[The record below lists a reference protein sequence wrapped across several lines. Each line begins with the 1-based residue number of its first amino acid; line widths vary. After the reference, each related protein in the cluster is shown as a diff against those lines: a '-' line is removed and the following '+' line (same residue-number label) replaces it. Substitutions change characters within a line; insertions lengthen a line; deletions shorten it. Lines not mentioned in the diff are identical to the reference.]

1 MPTKISN
8 ITKRQA
14 LEKLR
19 EGMSEKD
26 VAKMYAVS
34 IRSLTR
40 WQGLAQQSS
49 TVRTRKATP
58 AKAPTEAT
66 PGGIAPPE
74 ETATPLDFQES
85 PVPIDDKKK
94 SIVDQGLDSIK
105 GMLGIKDVKGEKKV
119 APPLTAKLDPKR
131 QAFVDNVTPAIA
143 LGFTIVA
150 SAWWQRIGPEYKSL
164 APDEEDATRIVAPLV
179 RIYARHATFLTEI
192 NPDWA
197 DAGASLFAF
206 VAYVY
211 TSLGLYQKIKEEKE
225 AAEHEQ
231 QGTYGYREYRSNG
244 ASAENGAYY
253 SGSGYADVSGASQ
266 NNVGGS
272 SQNGWT
278 SQTIGRVDLTSKEQR
293 QFEALSR
300 LAQLDY
306 ASRARRSGFIQ

>member
-66 PGGIAPPE
+66 PDGIAPPE

-94 SIVDQGLDSIK
+94 SIVDQGMDTIK
-105 GMLGIKDVKGEKKV
+105 GMLGIKDVKGEKKT

-131 QAFVDNVTPAIA
+131 QAFVDNVTPTIA
-143 LGFTIVA
+143 LGFIIMA
-150 SAWWQRIGPEYKSL
+150 GAWWQRIGPEYKSL
-164 APDEEDATRIVAPLV
+164 TPDEDTATRIVAPLV

-225 AAEHEQ
+225 AADEQ
-231 QGTYGYREYRSNG
+231 QATYGYREYRNG
-244 ASAENGAYY
+244 ASAENGAYH
-253 SGSGYADVSGASQ
+253 SGGGYADVSGASQ
-266 NNVGGS
+266 NDARGS
-272 SQNGWT
+272 GENGRT
-278 SQTIGRVDLTSKEQR
+278 SQTIGRAHLAPKEQR

-300 LAQLDY
+300 LAELDY
-306 ASRARRSGFIQ
+306 ASRARRSGFVQ